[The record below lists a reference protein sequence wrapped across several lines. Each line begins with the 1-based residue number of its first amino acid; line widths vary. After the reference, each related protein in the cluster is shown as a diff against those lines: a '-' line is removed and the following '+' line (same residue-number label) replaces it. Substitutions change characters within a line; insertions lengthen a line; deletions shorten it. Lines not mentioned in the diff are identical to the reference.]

1 MWVTSQV
8 EFKLV
13 VSRSFLALRMKQCC
27 TARHNMGLFSAKC
40 PVPRLYPVDKVY
52 PRVVFLGRVMAL
64 WWNDPVLHGFR
75 IFISRDYSTG

>member
-1 MWVTSQV
+1 
-8 EFKLV
+8 
-13 VSRSFLALRMKQCC
+13 
-27 TARHNMGLFSAKC
+27 MGLFSAKC